1 MLFRSNETAFDPDIC
16 KIFVAGMGV
25 YPPGTSVELSNG
37 WRGTVAAI
45 TPGNLLQ
52 PKIAIKEDGKTKIVD
67 LSTEKLFI
75 KRSLDEQ
82 PREEVDFLKDAE

>member
-1 MLFRSNETAFDPDIC
+1 M
-16 KIFVAGMGV
+16 
-25 YPPGTSVELSNG
+25 
-37 WRGTVAAI
+37 
-45 TPGNLLQ
+45 Q

-67 LSTEKLFI
+67 LFTEKLFI